1 MLRKVII
8 ALFAAITALCGGHA
22 AHCGPCTSQIA
33 RFEQQIQHKLSNPDS
48 GATAPQTVGAQLH
61 HQPTPGAVQYAER
74 QANADEV
81 AALQRARQADSD
93 GNAAACAKAF
103 NEAKHHWIMPA

>member
-1 MLRKVII
+1 MSKKAII
-8 ALFAAITALCGGHA
+8 ALSAAIAALCSGRA

-33 RFEQQIQHKLSNPDS
+33 RLEQQIQHKLPRPDS

-61 HQPTPGAVQYAER
+61 HQPKPGAVQFAER
-74 QANADEV
+74 QAKEDAV

-93 GNAAACAKAF
+93 GDAAACAKAF
-103 NEAKHHWIMPA
+103 DEAKHHWILPA